1 MLAPAS
7 PAGRPSGGRGPRA
20 RPRPRTHCGADVY
33 PDERTRLRNTS
44 GWSCTAPRAAGGNET
59 KKPLSARPVLTATAR
74 TPLLRHRKAQAERGH
89 DLQTQG
95 VSHLAPNQPIPAKQ
109 VTSRPFT
116 AQGNSENGPS
126 RAVNDTAA
134 LLAPPSPWTGTAAR
148 PTAGPEGGVWEAPPR
163 RREAA
168 AHRTRSTG
176 RCATQNRPKSQQGA
190 SLYKAAANTSS
201 PLTRTIIVS
210 NQFKFLLHHIIE

>member
-1 MLAPAS
+1 M
-7 PAGRPSGGRGPRA
+7 
-20 RPRPRTHCGADVY
+20 Y
-33 PDERTRLRNTS
+33 PDERTWLRNTS

-134 LLAPPSPWTGTAAR
+134 LLAPR
-148 PTAGPEGGVWEAPPR
+148 PRGPAPRPAPR
-163 RREAA
+163 RGRRAA
-168 AHRTRSTG
+168 CGRHRHAVAKRPHTEPGPRDGVQHKTGLRASKELHLQSSGKYIFPAHKNNHCFQPIQISPSSHNRISTM
-176 RCATQNRPKSQQGA
+176 S
-190 SLYKAAANTSS
+190 
-201 PLTRTIIVS
+201 
-210 NQFKFLLHHIIE
+210 H

>member
-1 MLAPAS
+1 MAAEHQRLVLHGAP
-7 PAGRPSGGRGPRA
+7 GRWRKRDKEATVSAA
-20 RPRPRTHCGADVY
+20 RPHGHGK
-33 PDERTRLRNTS
+33 N
-44 GWSCTAPRAAGGNET
+44 TAPETQKGPGRTGSRPANARGFSPGAQPTDTSEASNIAAIHGPG
-59 KKPLSARPVLTATAR
+59 KQRKRPLPRRERHGRTAR
-74 TPLLRHRKAQAERGH
+74 
-89 DLQTQG
+89 
-95 VSHLAPNQPIPAKQ
+95 
-109 VTSRPFT
+109 
-116 AQGNSENGPS
+116 
-126 RAVNDTAA
+126 
-134 LLAPPSPWTGTAAR
+134 PPSPWTGTAAR